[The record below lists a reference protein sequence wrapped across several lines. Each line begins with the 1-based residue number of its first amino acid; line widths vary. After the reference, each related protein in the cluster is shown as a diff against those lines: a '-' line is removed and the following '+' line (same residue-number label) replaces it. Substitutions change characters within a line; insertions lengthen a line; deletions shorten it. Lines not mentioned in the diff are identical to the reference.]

1 MKNFFL
7 SALQNIALALILVL
21 FFVGTTRAAPVS
33 TTVQGT
39 ISSADA
45 SNPFGLNRGDTVI
58 AIATYDDSV
67 IPNSGDFY
75 LELDST
81 SNPLLTLTITLGS
94 YIFQEID
101 DADLGFGGPE
111 LLFSGGLLSSIG
123 FFHDNFSFG
132 GITGLESGLG
142 TTPNS
147 FFVDNVINPSDPS
160 TNISLL
166 EGTWDFTSAQTTPI
180 PAPSTWLLIISL
192 LGLTRFFRSN

>member
-45 SNPFGLNRGDTVI
+45 SNPFGLNGGDTVT
-58 AIATYDDSV
+58 ATATYDDSV
-67 IPNSGDFY
+67 IPNSGNFF

-94 YIFQEID
+94 YTYQEID

-111 LLFSGGLLSSIG
+111 LLFTDGLLSSIG

-142 TTPNS
+142 TTANS
-147 FFVDNVINPSDPS
+147 FFVDNVINPLNPL

-166 EGTWDFTSAQTTPI
+166 EGTWEFTSAQTTPI
-180 PAPSTWLLIISL
+180 PAPGTWLLFISFI
-192 LGLTRFFRSN
+192 GLTRFFRAY